1 MRPADAPLDA
11 RLDTSLD
18 APLVARS
25 IEVILAGQT
34 DEGAYLA
41 APRFPTYRYCWF
53 RDGSFIADAMDLW
66 GRSDSAARFHRWV
79 VGVLQRQLEA
89 VAADPTHVLHTRYQP
104 DGTPGQEDWP
114 NFQLDGFGTWLWAY
128 QRHLR
133 LTEARADAADL
144 VVVRGLA
151 DYLTR
156 MWPRPNFDCW
166 EEFQERVHPST
177 LAALFAG
184 LRAASVL
191 LDDRYYLGVA
201 EAIRQFVR
209 SHGVHR
215 PTGAPPY
222 LTKHVGSADVDANL
236 LWVSLPYGV
245 VAPDSELAL
254 ATLAKVHTDLL
265 DPDGGVHRYRGDTF
279 YGGGSWILL
288 TADLA
293 QAHLALGE
301 RGEAERLRGWIE
313 AQATPEGHLPEQVDT
328 HLLAPGLKA
337 EWDERWGT
345 SATPLLWSHAAY
357 LRLVAA
363 LEGREGAAAGRGEVL
378 DEGGAADGTRVTDR
392 SEARDRGVA

>member
-1 MRPADAPLDA
+1 M
-11 RLDTSLD
+11 SLAS
-18 APLVARS
+18 APLVERS

-34 DEGAYLA
+34 AHGAYLA
-41 APRFPTYRYCWF
+41 APSFPTYRYCWF

-66 GRSDSAARFHRWV
+66 GHVGSAERFHHWV
-79 VGVLQRQLEA
+79 LSVLRSQLDA
-89 VAADPTHVLHTRYQP
+89 VAADPTHVLHTRYQA
-104 DGTPGQEDWP
+104 DGAPGQEDWP

-128 QRHLR
+128 RRHVR
-133 LTEARADAADL
+133 HRHVRHRDEGAEADDLT
-144 VVVRGLA
+144 VVRGLA

-184 LRAASVL
+184 LQAASEL
-191 LDDRYYLGVA
+191 LDERYYLGVA
-201 EAIRQFVR
+201 EAIRGFVTA
-209 SHGVHR
+209 HGVHR
-215 PTGAPPY
+215 STGAPAHFA
-222 LTKHVGSADVDANL
+222 KHVGSTEVDANL

-254 ATLAKVHTDLL
+254 ATLAKVRADLL
-265 DPDGGVHRYRGDTF
+265 DPDGGVHRYRADTY

-301 RGEAERLRGWIE
+301 RAEAERLRGWIE
-313 AQATPEGHLPEQVDT
+313 SQARAEGYLPEQVES
-328 HLLAPGLKA
+328 HLLAPERKA
-337 EWDERWGT
+337 EWDELWGP
-345 SATPLLWSHAAY
+345 SASPLLWSHAAY

-363 LEGREGAAAGRGEVL
+363 MEGRDPGAAGSGMPA
-378 DEGGAADGTRVTDR
+378 EGPA
-392 SEARDRGVA
+392 